1 MKLEFKASLAACAIA
16 LFATSSIGSAQAQTI
31 PEIPAFLPDVASV
44 PASQSTP
51 IDGEWRIDSI
61 RKRIRIEDGRAYAI
75 DPWFHLFTLRIQPR
89 MVVIS
94 DISRTGTRTYTGQ
107 DLPLVGHWNAQ
118 LMPDGTLVA
127 NVAGVL
133 GPARYTLSPISLDD
147 QAAFEAEKQGQNMPV
162 SPGRVG
168 GGSDDQV
175 DPGDEDEEPTQ
186 PVDDPGFID

>member
-1 MKLEFKASLAACAIA
+1 MKLEFKASLTACAIA
-16 LFATSSIGSAQAQTI
+16 LFATSIGSAQAQTI

-61 RKRIRIEDGRAYAI
+61 RKRIRIEDGRAYAV
-75 DPWFHLFTLRIQPR
+75 DPWLHLFTLRIQPR

-94 DISRTGTRTYTGQ
+94 DISRTDTRTYIGQ
-107 DLPLVGHWNAQ
+107 DLPLVGQWNAQ

-147 QAAFEAEKQGQNMPV
+147 RASFEAEKQGNGQPSV
-162 SPGRVG
+162 PGG
-168 GGSDDQV
+168 DDGADDQV
-175 DPGDEDEEPTQ
+175 DPGDDNEPPTEIGRAH
-186 PVDDPGFID
+186 V